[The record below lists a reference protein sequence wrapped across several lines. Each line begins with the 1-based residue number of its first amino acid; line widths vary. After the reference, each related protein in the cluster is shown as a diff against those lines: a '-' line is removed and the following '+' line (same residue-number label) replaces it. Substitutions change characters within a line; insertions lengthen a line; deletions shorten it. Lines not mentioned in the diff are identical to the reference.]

1 MFGLT
6 ALELAKIQFGFT
18 ISAHIII
25 PATTNLFAGQAIRRS
40 HLDQIPRCPARG
52 TPRRSKYVRWRAYA
66 QHRACYGSFERF
78 RVCRERVVPNQ
89 GLPNQ
94 GMWRPNQHDVRIN
107 LRRIELFALSDLGW
121 RW

>member
-6 ALELAKIQFGFT
+6 ALELAKFQFGFT

-52 TPRRSKYVRWRAYA
+52 TPRRSKYVRCERTRSIAPVMAPSNASACVESGVSQTKGSQTKVCGA
-66 QHRACYGSFERF
+66 QTNTTFGSTS
-78 RVCRERVVPNQ
+78 V
-89 GLPNQ
+89 GSSYSL
-94 GMWRPNQHDVRIN
+94 
-107 LRRIELFALSDLGW
+107 
-121 RW
+121 